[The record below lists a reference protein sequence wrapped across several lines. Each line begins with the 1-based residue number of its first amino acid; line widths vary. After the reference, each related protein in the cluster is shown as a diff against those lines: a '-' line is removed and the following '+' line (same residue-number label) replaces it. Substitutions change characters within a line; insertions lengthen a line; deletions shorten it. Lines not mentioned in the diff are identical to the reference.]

1 MGGKWSVDFLVTIPS
16 TMKSLP
22 VASALIILA
31 HTVLAEG
38 VEGNET
44 LNSLIKISSV
54 EDAPLV
60 LVGFDPCFKEQ
71 ESKSEVQDLRQD
83 LRGAGARLQE
93 ARRAMEAV
101 AEERDEA
108 RGEVSALTMA
118 NHRMLMEIRKLQKE
132 KEQALQEGE
141 VWKARAEQRMQP
153 ASRSD
158 DVVVEIAGL
167 KAGFDALREDLVRVR
182 KELKDP
188 IERANLREQLVAA
201 RAHGERL
208 EKEITTLLESREEER
223 RAAARQQ
230 RKMTAKVLALS
241 SGAGGSDQLRDDLR
255 LSKAGHLKALVD
267 VELLKK
273 DLVRA
278 GEREERAL
286 AELGQVRK
294 GVEALH
300 AQKAAM
306 AESRML
312 VQHDLDKAC
321 REVENLRKQI
331 AKVRSEGEASRES
344 VARLTLELAHSERA
358 HRATA
363 GVSDELDGE
372 GELLAAPGELIEKGL
387 EEGMPQ
393 DAAGS
398 SVSDSGDP

>member
-1 MGGKWSVDFLVTIPS
+1 
-16 TMKSLP
+16 MKSLP
-22 VASALIILA
+22 VASILIILA

-38 VEGNET
+38 LEGDET

-54 EDAPLV
+54 EDAPLM
-60 LVGFDPCFKEQ
+60 LVGFDPSSKAQ
-71 ESKSEVQDLRQD
+71 ESESEVQNLRQD

-93 ARRAMEAV
+93 ARRAMETA

-141 VWKARAEQRMQP
+141 VWKARAEQRIKP
-153 ASRSD
+153 ASKPNEEA
-158 DVVVEIAGL
+158 VEIAGF
-167 KAGFDALREDLVRVR
+167 KAEFHALREDLVRVR

-255 LSKAGHLKALVD
+255 LSKAGHVKALVD

-286 AELGQVRK
+286 VELRQVRK

-300 AQKAAM
+300 AEKSAM
-306 AESRML
+306 AESRMR
-312 VQHDLDKAC
+312 VQHDLDKVS
-321 REVENLRKQI
+321 REVVALKKQI
-331 AKVRSEGEASRES
+331 AMERSEGERARQS
-344 VARLTLELAHSERA
+344 VARLTLELAHWTGASPEA
-358 HRATA
+358 A
-363 GVSDELDGE
+363 SIPDEPNTE
-372 GELLAAPGELIEKGL
+372 GELLASPEGLSDKEIEQGI
-387 EEGMPQ
+387 PQ
-393 DAAGS
+393 DATGRRL
-398 SVSDSGDP
+398 SDSGAP

>member
-1 MGGKWSVDFLVTIPS
+1 
-16 TMKSLP
+16 MKSLP

-31 HTVLAEG
+31 HTALAEG

-60 LVGFDPCFKEQ
+60 FVGFDPCPTEQ
-71 ESKSEVQDLRQD
+71 ESESEVQDLRQD

-141 VWKARAEQRMQP
+141 VWKARAEQRMKP
-153 ASRSD
+153 ASRPD
-158 DVVVEIAGL
+158 EEVVEIAGF
-167 KAGFDALREDLVRVR
+167 KAEFHALREDLVRVR
-182 KELKDP
+182 QELNDP

-255 LSKAGHLKALVD
+255 LSKAGHVKALVD

-286 AELGQVRK
+286 AELGQVQK

-306 AESRML
+306 TDSRTL

-321 REVENLRKQI
+321 REVENLRRQI

-344 VARLTLELAHSERA
+344 VARLTLELAHSEEA
-358 HRATA
+358 HREAA
-363 GVSDELDGE
+363 GLSDVLDVE
-372 GELLAAPGELIEKGL
+372 GELLAAPRALIEKGL